1 MAQPLHEQIPA
12 LEQRLSNQPQ
22 SPFFARLAQHYLE
35 AGRAQEALRLCDEGL
50 AQYPFYS
57 TGHLIKGKVLLE
69 LKMLAEAKREFEV
82 VLGLLPGNECAA
94 QLYSSIDLGP
104 SVDLT
109 APPAPE
115 PTPAEGFAPPAPEE
129 VAAEEA
135 PPEEAVAEEPSITA
149 AEEIEAEAP
158 AIEAEQVAPEEPK
171 AEEAPTTQEEFPTA
185 AVEGTPQGELS
196 PFGEEPPAMEAEA
209 PVDQF
214 QEQIQPESMDFGFG
228 APAGTP
234 PATEA
239 TLDAF
244 GEPIVQQPEPYAEP
258 TTEPV
263 EEAPPAE
270 ITPAE
275 PTEEAAVAEPI
286 APVEEAPP
294 AETPPAEGEET
305 PSWLEAFS
313 QLQQPTEET
322 AEPTS
327 EAEVQQENP
336 FAAFGAEAEAPGTE
350 GPIEGELYEEFAAR
364 TRMELFGTEN
374 TLSLDE
380 YLASSPEEQ
389 PASTSDNIEDLAE
402 KLQAPKKITPVIDFT
417 EKTTRPASETDT
429 PAETGFVTPTLAE
442 IYVKQGWY
450 DDAIKAYRALA
461 KSKPA
466 EREKYEQRIAE
477 IEEMKKKE
485 Q

>member
-158 AIEAEQVAPEEPK
+158 A
-171 AEEAPTTQEEFPTA
+171 
-185 AVEGTPQGELS
+185 
-196 PFGEEPPAMEAEA
+196 MEAEA

-322 AEPTS
+322 AEPTP

-402 KLQAPKKITPVIDFT
+402 KLKAPKKITPVIDFT

>member
-158 AIEAEQVAPEEPK
+158 A
-171 AEEAPTTQEEFPTA
+171 
-185 AVEGTPQGELS
+185 
-196 PFGEEPPAMEAEA
+196 MEAEA

-322 AEPTS
+322 AEPTP

>member
-158 AIEAEQVAPEEPK
+158 A
-171 AEEAPTTQEEFPTA
+171 
-185 AVEGTPQGELS
+185 
-196 PFGEEPPAMEAEA
+196 MEAEA

-322 AEPTS
+322 AEPTP

-364 TRMELFGTEN
+364 TRMELFGTESA
-374 TLSLDE
+374 LSLDE

-402 KLQAPKKITPVIDFT
+402 KLKAPKKITPVIDFT

>member
-35 AGRAQEALRLCDEGL
+35 AGRAQDALGLCDEGL

-149 AEEIEAEAP
+149 AEEIEAEA
-158 AIEAEQVAPEEPK
+158 
-171 AEEAPTTQEEFPTA
+171 
-185 AVEGTPQGELS
+185 
-196 PFGEEPPAMEAEA
+196 PAMEAEA

-322 AEPTS
+322 AEPTP

-402 KLQAPKKITPVIDFT
+402 KLKAPKKITPVIDFT